1 MPQTMTL
8 RQSSARRV
16 LQTFKDGWGGRVLHL
31 LIAPTVKTIVSIRW
45 LPRTL
50 QQVEPVFM
58 A

>member
-8 RQSSARRV
+8 RQSSARRAW
-16 LQTFKDGWGGRVLHL
+16 QTCKDGWGGRVLHL
-31 LIAPTVKTIVSIRW
+31 LITPTIKTVVSIRW